1 MKKKQIFLIAF
12 ISFFLFGTISV
23 SASSAKTLGDLRKIY
38 NDLLEEKKKNE
49 ALSKE
54 AKAEIAR
61 KEAAVKKAESDIHAA
76 EEEMEVA
83 TEKIEESNKKIEE
96 SNKKIEKLTKEVE
109 KVLLYLQQMKGQ
121 NAYVEYV
128 SGASTMTELI
138 TRIAAVEQI
147 SDHIQNTMKEL
158 EEEVKNL
165 KEEVKKNEEL
175 KKELEKKKVEL
186 EKQAAEYKKI
196 IAQNYAKL
204 EEYDKY
210 APDIEDSIVAAKKDL
225 DMNVN
230 QCQEKLGRTT
240 DDVLLA
246 DCSNVPLNSGWLKP
260 VNSGIIMSE
269 VGARWGSY
277 HNALD
282 IGGPSPYEGTP
293 VYAAA
298 AGKVRATLERQSCGG
313 NMLFID
319 VVVNGQEY
327 LTYYYHLLRFN
338 VKVGDIVDQGTIIGW
353 VGGYSTSTTHGGYDY
368 CTTGAHL
375 HFGVATGFYDP
386 RRPSPQQGRVI
397 IPPGFPNKYGWR
409 FNSRYDM
416 YQG

>member
-54 AKAEIAR
+54 AKEEIAR

-158 EEEVKNL
+158 EKEVKNL

-353 VGGYSTSTTHGGYDY
+353 VGGYSTSSTHGGYDY

>member
-158 EEEVKNL
+158 EKEVKNL

>member
-353 VGGYSTSTTHGGYDY
+353 VGGYSTSSTHGGYDY